1 MWSGRLSASASPLDA
16 VADYTLFSGRM
27 APLVSFGSTV
37 SFLFVSGQSVPQ
49 LPYATRLDRFF
60 TLCFLCGD
68 EAAARCTR
76 ARPPPQEPPL
86 RSSPRPPQLR
96 VHALHLQRPHV
107 AALRAPQGRRSK
119 QRNVAI
125 GGKQAV
131 WFEPSGVDPVAKK
144 VPKTYDDLVKER
156 EGLVLRKPV
165 VEPASASAAEESKH
179 EAVEVR
185 SYDPMAE
192 QLAELK
198 HIAAEQSIVLRDVA
212 RFLYPQ
218 VRGSA
223 PAKRVCV
230 QLMLYPTRLCS
241 SPSGH
246 PQYHKDFANAKVGAL
261 PPCSRDPIQPCAP
274 RHFSPCAGAPPRRRM
289 GHRVGKHV
297 RPAASCGIAHPFP
310 HLLPP
315 HRRCPRRDDLTV
327 GAERIDLFAVPVFLL
342 IFTIATAV
350 ILRGPIQVRPGSSC
364 FSCAASQTEAPPI
377 RSPPFRSTSERSCSI
392 EVP

>member
-1 MWSGRLSASASPLDA
+1 MLFIYNVLMWLRFERLKAA
-16 VADYTLFSGRM
+16 V
-27 APLVSFGSTV
+27 
-37 SFLFVSGQSVPQ
+37 
-49 LPYATRLDRFF
+49 
-60 TLCFLCGD
+60 
-68 EAAARCTR
+68 EK
-76 ARPPPQEPPL
+76 
-86 RSSPRPPQLR
+86 
-96 VHALHLQRPHV
+96 
-107 AALRAPQGRRSK
+107 SK

-261 PPCSRDPIQPCAP
+261 PPCSRDRIQPCAP
-274 RHFSPCAGAPPRRRM
+274 LSLLPVRRSSAPSAY
-289 GHRVGKHV
+289 G
-297 RPAASCGIAHPFP
+297 ASCGETCEAGRLVWDSAP
-310 HLLPP
+310 LS
-315 HRRCPRRDDLTV
+315 
-327 GAERIDLFAVPVFLL
+327 A
-342 IFTIATAV
+342 
-350 ILRGPIQVRPGSSC
+350 S
-364 FSCAASQTEAPPI
+364 AAPAPPLPSQG
-377 RSPPFRSTSERSCSI
+377 RPHGWRGAHRPFCRARLPAHLHHCDGCHPPGPHPGEAWLKLL
-392 EVP
+392 